1 MNIVENFLEFV
12 DIKDIILTEE
22 YTNMVDIS
30 VDEDAS
36 FLLSNGIVSHNSA
49 GNSARTF
56 RDSKKQGIFKLKGKF
71 MNISKMSDKQI
82 LVDKKGDPTEAAKL
96 MSALGL
102 TLNGK
107 VKKEDLRYDE
117 ILIATDMDCLES
129 NTKILTEGGVKNIS
143 DISYTDKVLTHTGVY
158 KQVTNIVETHKTD
171 AVIFKL
177 ENGEF
182 VSSLNHKMLIYR
194 DGYMI
199 EEKAENITI
208 KDSFC
213 LNVNNKYV
221 SLEIKE
227 ITQKNNGDFNMFDI
241 SVEDDNTFH
250 IVLDNGDLILS
261 HNCDGDSITG
271 LLLNFFSKWQE
282 LLEWGMVY
290 RIQTPILVATKGK
303 DKKVFYSLAEYEEF
317 SKTNKGYETFYK
329 KGLGALEDDEYE
341 EMIKNPRKIKLKW
354 DDGARKLLDDWFGDD
369 SGIRKDLLL

>member
-12 DIKDIILTEE
+12 DIKDIILTDE

-129 NTKILTEGGVKNIS
+129 NTKILTENGIKSIS
-143 DISYTDKVLTHTGVY
+143 DISYNDKVLTHTGVY

-171 AVIFKL
+171 AIIFKL

-199 EEKAENITI
+199 EEKAENITT

-213 LNVNNKYV
+213 LNINNKYV

-227 ITQKNNGDFNMFDI
+227 IIQKNNGDFSMFDI